1 MFGNIYFAWTY
12 YIMLA
17 TGLPNWF
24 DGETGN
30 FVGVNILHELEKNWI
45 NAYLWTIYWSF
56 TTMVSG
62 GYGDMG

>member
-1 MFGNIYFAWTY
+1 
-12 YIMLA
+12 MLA